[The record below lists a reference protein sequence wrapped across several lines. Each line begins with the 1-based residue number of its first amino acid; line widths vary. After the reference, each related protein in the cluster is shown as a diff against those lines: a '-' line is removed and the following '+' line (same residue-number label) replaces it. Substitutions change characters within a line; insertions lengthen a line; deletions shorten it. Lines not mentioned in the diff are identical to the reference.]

1 MITLE
6 EAKRQLII
14 EADNTTDDD
23 YITSLIE
30 VVESAVLSHLDYTE
44 AELIE
49 LHGEFPAPCKQA
61 MLLLLSNFYANRE
74 PIAFASSNV
83 LSFSY
88 KYLLDLYKRS

>member
-6 EAKRQLII
+6 EAKRHLII
-14 EADNTTDDD
+14 EVDNTTDDV

-30 VVESAVLSHLDYTE
+30 VAESTVLSHLDYTE

-49 LHGEFPAPCKQA
+49 QYGAVPTPCKQA
-61 MLLLLSNFYANRE
+61 MLLMVGNLYANRE
-74 PIAFASSNV
+74 PIAFASAKD